1 MQSANLKYIPA
12 SSNFNGSLLLKSWF
26 RQSSLMSPR
35 ALSDDIDVLILKQ
48 ATEKQIV
55 KADAYV
61 AGQNFNHVFLEN
73 CTCFGFCY

>member
-1 MQSANLKYIPA
+1 
-12 SSNFNGSLLLKSWF
+12 
-26 RQSSLMSPR
+26 MSPR

>member
-1 MQSANLKYIPA
+1 
-12 SSNFNGSLLLKSWF
+12 
-26 RQSSLMSPR
+26 MSPR

-73 CTCFGFCY
+73 CTCFGFFIKSSYIKGHCWRFEVSWSPSLVSRPA